1 MEEENI
7 PSVKFEAVK
16 TSMMQDKNGTNIKLT
31 IHPNDVPQDLHKDW
45 VGSRYMV
52 VMVKL
57 NEDGTPVATGG
68 TSINVTPVVNAV
80 VSLQGTV
87 QLQQAELSALRADMQ
102 SYLGPNGT
110 LAKAVGKKTV
120 AAINDQA

>member
-16 TSMMQDKNGTNIKLT
+16 TSMMQDKNGTNIRLT
-31 IHPNDVPQDLHKDW
+31 IHPNDVPPDLHKDC

-57 NEDGTPVATGG
+57 NEDGTPDTRSDDV
-68 TSINVTPVVNAV
+68 IVEV
-80 VSLQGTV
+80 
-87 QLQQAELSALRADMQ
+87 
-102 SYLGPNGT
+102 
-110 LAKAVGKKTV
+110 
-120 AAINDQA
+120 